1 MMVEP
6 TTGPDSDAAAPVIR
20 AAIVEDLPDM
30 REGLTLLIEETDG
43 YRCTGSYESV
53 EEAIEGIGSDPPD
66 VVLMDIGLPGMSGIE
81 GVRVLKER
89 NPSLQFVMLTVYE
102 DDERIFQALCAGANG
117 YLLKKTPPDQILARL
132 AEAVE
137 GGSPM
142 SPEVAR
148 RVIEV
153 FHRIRPPRQ
162 ADHDLTPQET
172 RMLKLLVD
180 GHNYRSA
187 ASELGVSINTVATH
201 IKHIYS
207 KLQVHSKS
215 EAVARALRDGL
226 IG

>member
-1 MMVEP
+1 M
-6 TTGPDSDAAAPVIR
+6 PDPSTEEASGTAARVIK
-20 AAIVEDLPDM
+20 AAVVEDLPDM

-43 YRCTGSYESV
+43 YRCTGSFESV
-53 EEAIEGIGSDPPD
+53 EEALEGIGSDLPD

-89 NPSLQFVMLTVYE
+89 NPTLQFVMLTIYE

-117 YLLKKTPPDQILARL
+117 YLLKKTPPDQILERL
-132 AEAVE
+132 AEAVG

-153 FHRIRPPRQ
+153 FHRIRPPRR
-162 ADHDLTPQET
+162 AEHDLTPQET
-172 RMLKLLVD
+172 RLLKLFVD

-187 ASELGVSINTVATH
+187 ASELGVSVNTVATH

-226 IG
+226 ID

>member
-1 MMVEP
+1 MVEP
-6 TTGPDSDAAAPVIR
+6 TTGVIR

-30 REGLTLLIEETDG
+30 REGLTLLIDETEG

-53 EEAIEGIGSDPPD
+53 EEALEGIGADPPD

-89 NPSLQFVMLTVYE
+89 NPSLQFVMLTIYE

-117 YLLKKTPPDQILARL
+117 YLLKKTPPDQILERV
-132 AEAVE
+132 AEAVG

-153 FHRIRPPRQ
+153 FHRVRPPRR
-162 ADHDLTPQET
+162 AEHDLTPQEV
-172 RMLKLLVD
+172 RLLKLFVD

-187 ASELGVSINTVATH
+187 ASELNVSVNTVATH